1 MLLCCAEQMLG
12 ERELGEKLALI
23 RQAGFDGVDL
33 RWGTVAVAAARRE
46 LADDGLPVGAIYS
59 QLRDPGLLSRGA
71 AERATALE
79 HLVERAEMAA
89 AVGARCLIVVPIF
102 GAAKLRSFEPVVG
115 LTDLETALLLAM
127 LGEVADRTAGLPVT
141 ITLEP
146 LNRDET
152 HYLTDPTEAAALCGA
167 LASPRIGTM
176 VDTYHCERNG
186 QDITAQI
193 AAVGEH
199 LALVHLSDTDRHLPG
214 DGAIDF
220 GPVLAALRRRGYR
233 GWLGFEC
240 RPATDAEA
248 LGRSVRHLRALW
260 DRAA

>member
-1 MLLCCAEQMLG
+1 MLLSCAEQMLG
-12 ERELGEKLALI
+12 ERALGEKLAVI
-23 RQAGFDGVDL
+23 RRAGFDGVDL
-33 RWGTVAVAAARRE
+33 RWGTIAAAAARRA
-46 LADDGLPVGAIYS
+46 LAADGFPVGAIYS

-79 HLVERAEMAA
+79 QLVERAEVAA
-89 AVGARCLIVVPIF
+89 VVGARCLIVVPIF
-102 GAAKLRSFEPVVG
+102 GAAKLRGFEPVVG
-115 LTDLETALLLAM
+115 LVELETALLLAM
-127 LGEVADRTAGLPVT
+127 LGEVADRMAGLPLT

-152 HYLTDPTEAAALCGA
+152 HFLTAPAAAAALCATLG
-167 LASPRIGTM
+167 SPRIGTM

-186 QDITAQI
+186 QDIAAQI

-199 LALVHLSDTDRHLPG
+199 LALVHLSDTDRRLPG

-240 RPATDAEA
+240 RPVSDVEA
-248 LGRSVRHLRALW
+248 LGRSVRQLRALW
-260 DRAA
+260 DGVA